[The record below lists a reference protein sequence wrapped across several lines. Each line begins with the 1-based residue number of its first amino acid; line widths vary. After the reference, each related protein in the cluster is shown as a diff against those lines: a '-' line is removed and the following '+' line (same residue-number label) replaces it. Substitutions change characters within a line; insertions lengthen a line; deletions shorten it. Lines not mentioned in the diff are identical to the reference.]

1 MKRLKNLWDA
11 FHPEL
16 NHFNEEYLRQQATYI
31 QQKYHFPKTQTVA
44 NNNAESQI
52 VGNTP
57 VRQDKVEDTTNDID
71 KKLNTSLQVQ
81 NRLQNEQI
89 INKKLS
95 ETLRNMLAINYM
107 KYKSLTEM
115 EQTEVNNARKKPSN
129 EELDVIDIIA
139 CKFSNNIKNE
149 MCM

>member
-1 MKRLKNLWDA
+1 M
-11 FHPEL
+11 
-16 NHFNEEYLRQQATYI
+16 
-31 QQKYHFPKTQTVA
+31 
-44 NNNAESQI
+44 
-52 VGNTP
+52 
-57 VRQDKVEDTTNDID
+57 RQDKVEDTTNDID

-115 EQTEVNNARKKPSN
+115 EQTEVNNARKKHSN

>member
-11 FHPEL
+11 LHPEL
-16 NHFNEEYLRQQATYI
+16 NHFKEEYLRQQATYI
-31 QQKYHFPKTQTVA
+31 QQKYHFPKTKTVA

-57 VRQDKVEDTTNDID
+57 VRQDKVEDTNDID
-71 KKLNTSLQVQ
+71 EKLNTSLQVR

-95 ETLRNMLAINYM
+95 ETLRNMLSINCM

-115 EQTEVNNARKKPSN
+115 KRTELNNARRKPSN
-129 EELDVIDIIA
+129 EEL
-139 CKFSNNIKNE
+139 
-149 MCM
+149 M